1 MLIVVCDNNCICMPC
16 MHMVGTYGMKRL
28 SYSMMLKYGGS
39 AGSYIECELLSYIT
53 HNLLNFKP
61 LVVKFMEFVICYT
74 PSHLYKLTANDE
86 TLLYAVAHS
95 RSYLSIIVYTKHIL

>member
-1 MLIVVCDNNCICMPC
+1 MYMLIVVCDNNCICMPC
-16 MHMVGTYGMKRL
+16 MHIVGTYGMKRL
-28 SYSMMLKYGGS
+28 SYSLNMVALQV
-39 AGSYIECELLSYIT
+39 ECELLPYIT

-74 PSHLYKLTANDE
+74 PSHLYKLNDE